1 MNKETAEK
9 IEDATETALFEFWGK
24 IVEIFPDAK
33 SGDFP
38 PDLSHEMSYTMEKMV
53 KCWLSYNLPEGNQLL
68 KDIEG
73 E

>member
-9 IEDATETALFEFWGK
+9 IEDATEAALFEFWGK
-24 IVEIFPDAK
+24 IVEIFPDAV

-38 PDLSHEMSYTMEKMV
+38 PDLSIEMDLTMEKMV
-53 KCWLSYNLPEGNQLL
+53 KYWLIYNLPEGNQLL

>member
-1 MNKETAEK
+1 MNTETTEQ
-9 IEDATETALFEFWGK
+9 IENATEIALFDFWAK

-53 KCWLSYNLPEGNQLL
+53 KYWLIYNLPEGNQLL
-68 KDIEG
+68 QEIEG

>member
-1 MNKETAEK
+1 MNRETAEK
-9 IEDATETALFEFWGK
+9 IENATEAALFEFWGK

-38 PDLSHEMSYTMEKMV
+38 PDLSHEMSYTMEKMLTA
-53 KCWLSYNLPEGNQLL
+53 WLTYNLPEGNQLL

>member
-9 IEDATETALFEFWGK
+9 IEDATEEALCEFWAK

-38 PDLSHEMSYTMEKMV
+38 PDLSLEMSLTMEKML
-53 KCWLSYNLPEGNQLL
+53 KYWLIYNLPEGNQLL

>member
-1 MNKETAEK
+1 MNAETTEK
-9 IEDATETALFEFWGK
+9 IENATEAALFDFWGK

-38 PDLSHEMSYTMEKMV
+38 PDLSIEMSLTMERMV
-53 KCWLSYNLPEGNQLL
+53 KYWLIYNLPEGNQLL
-68 KDIEG
+68 KEIEG

>member
-1 MNKETAEK
+1 MNKETTEK
-9 IEDATETALFEFWGK
+9 IENATEAALFDFWGK
-24 IVEIFPDAK
+24 IVEIFPDAI

-38 PDLSHEMSYTMEKMV
+38 PDLSHEMSLTMEKMV
-53 KCWLSYNLPEGNQLL
+53 KYWLRFNLPENNQLL